1 MPTTKGAYQMKTKMI
16 VNPSLYVFVAEIEE
30 AINEGW
36 KVDLENNPPV
46 MAGWMYECGVI
57 LEDEEESSDSVKPKM
72 TRAEALAAARKA
84 KAEKKAA

>member
-1 MPTTKGAYQMKTKMI
+1 MKQTKTI
-16 VNPSLYVFVAEIEE
+16 VNPSLYAFVAEIEE

-36 KVDLENNPPV
+36 TVDLENNPPTTWGIV
-46 MAGWMYECGVI
+46 YECGMV
-57 LEDEEESSDSVKPKM
+57 LVEEDAEDGVETPKAKM